1 MKKWRATIEVTIQAE
16 TRKEVWATG
25 RDLIEKHLRGLATL
39 TGVTL
44 DPVPDPDDWIAINE
58 PIKEQR

>member
-25 RDLIEKHLRGLATL
+25 RDLIEKHLRGLAT
-39 TGVTL
+39 VTSVAL
-44 DPVPDPDDWIAINE
+44 APVPDPDDWIAINE
-58 PIKEQR
+58 PIKGRR

>member
-39 TGVTL
+39 TSVAL
-44 DPVPDPDDWIAINE
+44 DPVPDPDNWIAINE
-58 PIKEQR
+58 PIKEQK